1 MQRPINN
8 LMEFMFYIQQ
18 GGKPQDLVMT
28 MLENRVSGDPVAE
41 NLLNLAREN
50 NTAEIENIARNI
62 AKEKGVD
69 FDTEFTNFKKN
80 LGLIK

>member
-1 MQRPINN
+1 MQQPIN
-8 LMEFMFYIQQ
+8 LMEFMLFINQ
-18 GGKPQDLVMT
+18 GGRPEQILMT
-28 MLENRVSGDPVAE
+28 MLENRISGDPIAK
-41 NLLNLAREN
+41 NLLQLAQN
-50 NTAEIENIARNI
+50 NDKAGIESVARNI